1 MQPLIS
7 RSKEK
12 KLRRLRPLASAPL
25 DEHVATAAKSKA
37 QPQDTVRTLFQD
49 EENVLSQETLIL
61 GQTPPGDF
69 EDEEDAKDDKDKAD
83 PSLTSTSTLETDKH
97 KADPSLTSTST
108 VETDKHKADASL
120 TSTSPKEN
128 ETGKHGKEK
137 ENPGPSLT
145 STSTVE
151 TDKHKSGT
159 PLTPTSTVE
168 IDERKG
174 GTALASTSTVD
185 TDKHKDG
192 TPLASTSS
200 VKIDERKG
208 GPTLTSTATPPSPVE
223 TPTVKGTKGTLK
235 DGTAVET
242 ETGKG
247 GKNGTPLASM
257 EKKTRKHPQ
266 KKKEQPE
273 EKGKLNSKKKKDAR
287 GGKIN
292 RKKRNNGRKTLAA
305 IKEKGSK
312 KAKDGTRKKQ
322 TKEEKRAVHRAACKR
337 WHEKWVKKGVPRTSD
352 TQEATQEAKK
362 TKKASDLPDNVVLA
376 LTLDKMEHITPQTND
391 LRTTKATFV
400 NAFVEKLTE
409 KETKLLAEDPNAGML
424 TKSEK
429 YKKGVT
435 AWMNSALRGA
445 LMSGKNQGYAS
456 VPASVLAG

>member
-108 VETDKHKADASL
+108 MDTDKHKADPSLTSTSTVETDKHKADPSL

-159 PLTPTSTVE
+159 LT
-168 IDERKG
+168 
-174 GTALASTSTVD
+174 STSTVD

-200 VKIDERKG
+200 VEIDERKG
-208 GPTLTSTATPPSPVE
+208 GPTLTSTATPPSVK
-223 TPTVKGTKGTLK
+223 TPTVKGTEGTLK
-235 DGTAVET
+235 GGTAVET

-247 GKNGTPLASM
+247 GKNGTPLTSM
-257 EKKTRKHPQ
+257 EKKTSKHPQ

-352 TQEATQEAKK
+352 TQEATQVAKK